1 MSLISLYGK
10 EITAK
15 QNLRQKYVPIMVSM
29 QYEIVKSWL
38 WTVYNECMEYWNISR
53 YLSVLLKIKTKH
65 LKNTPP
71 ENNSRFHIWLWYSI
85 FACTNSISEIN
96 SVSNM
101 PFCEIIVVYYNYM
114 VFIFN
119 SILLNH
125 IYFKA
130 IKSLTIYFHS

>member
-1 MSLISLYGK
+1 MEKKSQQSKIYGK
-10 EITAK
+10 NMFPLWFPCNMK
-15 QNLRQKYVPIMVSM
+15 QWCHDYEQYIMSV
-29 QYEIVKSWL
+29 
-38 WTVYNECMEYWNISR
+38 WNIETYQDIYQCYSK
-53 YLSVLLKIKTKH
+53 LKRSISKTRHQK
-65 LKNTPP
+65 TTVD
-71 ENNSRFHIWLWYSI
+71 FIWLWYSI

-114 VFIFN
+114 VLIFN

-130 IKSLTIYFHS
+130 IKYLPIYFHS

>member
-29 QYEIVKSWL
+29 QYEIVMSWL

-119 SILLNH
+119 SILINH

-130 IKSLTIYFHS
+130 IKYLPIYFHS

>member
-65 LKNTPP
+65 FKNTPP
-71 ENNSRFHIWLWYSI
+71 ENNSRFHLIMIFNICMYKQYFRNQFCFKYALLWDNCSL
-85 FACTNSISEIN
+85 
-96 SVSNM
+96 
-101 PFCEIIVVYYNYM
+101 YNYM

-130 IKSLTIYFHS
+130 IKYLPIYFHS